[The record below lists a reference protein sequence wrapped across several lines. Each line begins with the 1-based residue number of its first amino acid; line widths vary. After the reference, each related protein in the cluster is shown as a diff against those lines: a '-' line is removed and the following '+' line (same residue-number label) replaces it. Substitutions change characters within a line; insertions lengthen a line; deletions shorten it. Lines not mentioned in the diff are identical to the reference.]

1 MISMRAKG
9 AAWLQDMD
17 RLVKSFRDN
26 ESGAT
31 AIEYSLIGAM
41 IFMAIIVA
49 VTAVGGAVS
58 ESFSKVESGFE
69 Q

>member
-9 AAWLQDMD
+9 AARLQNLG
-17 RLVKSFRDN
+17 RLVEKFRNND
-26 ESGAT
+26 SGAT
-31 AIEYSLIGAM
+31 AIEYSLIGA
-41 IFMAIIVA
+41 IILA

>member
-9 AAWLQDMD
+9 AARLQNLG
-17 RLVKSFRDN
+17 RLVEKFRNND
-26 ESGAT
+26 SGAT

-41 IFMAIIVA
+41 IFMAIILA